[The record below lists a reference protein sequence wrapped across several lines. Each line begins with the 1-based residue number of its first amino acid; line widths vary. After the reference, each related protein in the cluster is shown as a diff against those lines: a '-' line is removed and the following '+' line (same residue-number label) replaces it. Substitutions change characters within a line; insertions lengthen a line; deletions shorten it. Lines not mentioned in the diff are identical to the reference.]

1 MTQDYKHL
9 TCYIPRNLEITSI
22 EGYNKRWHEKYIWFI
37 HSIIFSDLTT
47 KQRFGGYVNL
57 ESRLLQKYLG
67 ERYTNQIIK
76 QLVQNDVVEINSKY
90 SAGAFSRS
98 FRLKPKYR
106 SAKIRTEKITKQSY
120 CRKIA
125 VMQKEYLA
133 RAVKESPLVQYE
145 LMQCTY
151 ARIDKDKALEYLHAN
166 YEQDTP
172 QFKSRLIALNQY
184 EAMHKASFNN
194 GSWTDIGFTFKV
206 NKGRIYS
213 PCTMLARDLEQ
224 FTYFDGY
231 EGKAVGQM
239 DMPNSQLCF
248 FNELTKR
255 ESNCHNIGEV
265 VNDDMII
272 DSTKNK
278 RSNCEYYSLV
288 PSHNPSPYVMT
299 IGVPWDDYIFNG
311 LGYERM
317 MYLMKWKGK
326 DQNHTKEER
335 FEFKGEFFGNL
346 FYNKYTDRLTDMER
360 TFMAYHEKEARALR
374 EAKKRKGNKLLAI
387 EVQRLEAKFFH
398 SIVVDYMKR
407 NYKDI
412 PFTIKHDSISMPI
425 NEAAHILEELNTLV
439 RRFFNRE
446 EIELKINEL

>member
-1 MTQDYKHL
+1 
-9 TCYIPRNLEITSI
+9 
-22 EGYNKRWHEKYIWFI
+22 
-37 HSIIFSDLTT
+37 
-47 KQRFGGYVNL
+47 
-57 ESRLLQKYLG
+57 
-67 ERYTNQIIK
+67 
-76 QLVQNDVVEINSKY
+76 
-90 SAGAFSRS
+90 
-98 FRLKPKYR
+98 
-106 SAKIRTEKITKQSY
+106 
-120 CRKIA
+120 
-125 VMQKEYLA
+125 MQKEYLA